1 MRKEIDEIK
10 DDPVYD
16 ELSLLTKMKDQS
28 FLDLRAYDEL
38 NEVFPPA
45 KVLKRTQKQ
54 QSEFV

>member
-1 MRKEIDEIK
+1 MRKEIEEIK

-16 ELSLLTKMKDQS
+16 ELSLLTKMKDQT

-45 KVLKRTQKQ
+45 KVLKRTQKK